1 MAHGLHAY
9 SHAQSTMVTKIEPT
23 IKIARDALENRVN
36 NIKNKPDAQPETSI
50 FANGCF
56 WG

>member
-1 MAHGLHAY
+1 MY
-9 SHAQSTMVTKIEPT
+9 RSHAQSKMVGKIDPT
-23 IKIARDALENRVN
+23 VKLARDALENREQ
-36 NIKNKPDAQPETSI
+36 NIRNKPDAHPETSI